1 MDIYK
6 MMLSEQR
13 LNQIIRESVASV
25 TQEHKWHMER
35 EALKRFL
42 VNNGRLM
49 RSKENGKTYKV
60 YYDQTLSNMIGY
72 QYCIC
77 VQYSPYDMSVGLTPY
92 IRAYDK
98 FEDVIW

>member
-1 MDIYK
+1 MGDFLDNII
-6 MMLSEQR
+6 SE
-13 LNQIIRESVASV
+13 STASV
-25 TQEHKWHMER
+25 VQEKRWHMER

-49 RSKENGKTYKV
+49 RSMENGKTYKV
-60 YYDQTLSNMIGY
+60 YIDSTLSNLIGY

-77 VQYSPYDMSVGLTPY
+77 VQFDQQNMTTGYTPY

-98 FEDVIW
+98 FEPIF